1 MTGLNTE
8 LINNVTAE
16 LLRIE
21 EDCTFSAKRHFNASY
36 RWEKYHYCVGLPS
49 ALLAGIAGIS
59 AFNDYPILAGV
70 LAILSTALTSVLT
83 FLKPSERSEH
93 HKSIGNQYSSLRNR
107 SRLFRELEVAQ
118 PNEEIVVKING
129 LSSQRDELNSS
140 ALNTSNSDYKK
151 AQKDINENLHKY
163 EVDKE
168 KNNVHK

>member
-1 MTGLNTE
+1 MNE
-8 LINNVTAE
+8 EQIKVSNEA
-16 LLRIE
+16 LRIE
-21 EDCTFSAKRHFNASY
+21 EDCTFSEKRHFNASS
-36 RWEKYHYCVGLPS
+36 RWEKYHYWVGLPS

-70 LAILSTALTSVLT
+70 LAIFSTGLTSMLT

-93 HKSIGNQYSSLRNR
+93 HKSIGNQYLSLRNKT
-107 SRLFRELEVAQ
+107 RLFRELGVNQ
-118 PNEEIVVKING
+118 SSEEIVVKINE

-168 KNNVHK
+168 KNNVSK